1 MHNMSISL
9 KDIRSDVTVYLH
21 SNSDYFLFSSAASEQ
36 IRRLASIMSINTTF
50 TSQNV
55 TNTTTADF
63 NCMMSNLNQSA
74 ITNDSVWSLSNNLLF
89 DTPLVATVKLL
100 VFLLTLVTCLLVVL
114 FSYKRKQ
121 NLFTAVVVN
130 MAIADILCSVT
141 LLIFAISP
149 EMVQRFTFGEND
161 SARCGVCAFAG
172 FLLIFFSSVSLHTYA
187 VFIFQRVHF
196 LVYIFQT
203 KRWWKKMWAKV
214 VLILLVWF
222 VSFWIAIPPVM
233 GFGQLSFDRDFGACI
248 PRLDG
253 MSMAGIQNRS
263 YVGFLFIESLLLV
276 GLILVCSIIVKKSTA
291 KFIRGRSERQRIMET
306 FLTLL
311 SSIIPWIPIAIITI
325 VIIAVSPRM
334 LSKEVYISGWLF
346 YISNP
351 VFRIPEY
358 ALFLKFD
365 F

>member
-1 MHNMSISL
+1 
-9 KDIRSDVTVYLH
+9 
-21 SNSDYFLFSSAASEQ
+21 
-36 IRRLASIMSINTTF
+36 
-50 TSQNV
+50 
-55 TNTTTADF
+55 
-63 NCMMSNLNQSA
+63 MMSNLSQSA
-74 ITNDSVWSLSNNLLF
+74 IANDSVWSLSNNLLY

-100 VFLLTLVTCLLVVL
+100 VFLLTLITCLLVVS
-114 FSYKRKQ
+114 FSYKKKQ
-121 NLFTAVVVN
+121 NPFTAVVVN

-149 EMVQRFTFGEND
+149 EMVQRFAFGGND

-172 FLLIFFSSVSLHTYA
+172 FLLIFFSSVSLHTYT
-187 VFIFQRVHF
+187 VLIVQRTHF
-196 LVYIFQT
+196 LVYVLRT
-203 KRWWKKMWAKV
+203 KWWKKTWAKI

-233 GFGQLSFDRDFGACI
+233 GFGEQHFDCDFGACI

-276 GLILVCSIIVKKSTA
+276 GLILVCSIIVMKSTA
-291 KFIRGRSERQRIMET
+291 KFIRGRSERQRIIET
-306 FLTLL
+306 LLTLL

-325 VIIAVSPRM
+325 VIIAVSPSSV
-334 LSKEVYISGWLF
+334 SKEVYISCWLC

-351 VFRIPEY
+351 LFRIPEY

>member
-1 MHNMSISL
+1 
-9 KDIRSDVTVYLH
+9 
-21 SNSDYFLFSSAASEQ
+21 
-36 IRRLASIMSINTTF
+36 MSINA
-50 TSQNV
+50 SQNV

-63 NCMMSNLNQSA
+63 NCMMSNLSQSA

-100 VFLLTLVTCLLVVL
+100 VFLLTLVTCLLVVS
-114 FSYKRKQ
+114 FSYKKKQ
-121 NLFTAVVVN
+121 NPFTAVVVN

-149 EMVQRFTFGEND
+149 EMVQRFAFGGND

-172 FLLIFFSSVSLHTYA
+172 FLLIFFISVSLHTYA
-187 VFIFQRVHF
+187 VLIAQRVYSI
-196 LVYIFQT
+196 VYPLRSI
-203 KRWWKKMWAKV
+203 RWWKKKWAQI

-263 YVGFLFIESLLLV
+263 YVGFLFIEALIIMGV
-276 GLILVCSIIVKKSTA
+276 ILVCSIVVMKSLA
-291 KFIRGRSERQRIMET
+291 KHVRGRSERQRIIET
-306 FLTLL
+306 LLTLL

-325 VIIAVSPRM
+325 VIIAVSPNSV
-334 LSKEVYISGWLF
+334 SKEVYISCWLC
-346 YISNP
+346 YVSNP

>member
-1 MHNMSISL
+1 MMSLCTSTAIPV
-9 KDIRSDVTVYLH
+9 IFY
-21 SNSDYFLFSSAASEQ
+21 FSSAASERVTLK
-36 IRRLASIMSINTTF
+36 RRLVSIMSINVTF
-50 TSQNV
+50 SPQNV
-55 TNTTTADF
+55 TNTTTVEF
-63 NCMMSNLNQSA
+63 SCMMSNLSQSV
-74 ITNDSVWSLSNNLLF
+74 ITNDSVWSLSNNLLY

-100 VFLLTLVTCLLVVL
+100 AFLLTLVTCLLVVS
-114 FSYKRKQ
+114 FSYKK
-121 NLFTAVVVN
+121 NKNPFTAVVVN

-149 EMVQRFTFGEND
+149 EMVQRFAFGGND

-172 FLLIFFSSVSLHTYA
+172 FLLIFFSSVSLHTYT
-187 VFIFQRVHF
+187 VLIFERTHF
-196 LVYIFQT
+196 LVYVFQT
-203 KRWWKKMWAKV
+203 KRWWKKKWAKI
-214 VLILLVWF
+214 VLIFLVWF
-222 VSFWIAIPPVM
+222 VSFWIAISPVM

-263 YVGFLFIESLLLV
+263 YVWFLFIESLLLV
-276 GLILVCSIIVKKSTA
+276 GLILVCSIIVMKSLA
-291 KFIRGRSERQRIMET
+291 KRIIGRSKRQRSIET
-306 FLTLL
+306 LLTLL

-325 VIIAVSPRM
+325 VIIAVSPSSV
-334 LSKEVYISGWLF
+334 SKEVYISCWLC

-358 ALFLKFD
+358 AFFLNFD

>member
-1 MHNMSISL
+1 MSISL
-9 KDIRSDVTVYLH
+9 KDIRSDVIVYLH
-21 SNSDYFLFSSAASEQ
+21 SNSSYFLFSSAASER
-36 IRRLASIMSINTTF
+36 ITLKRRLVSIMSINVTF
-50 TSQNV
+50 SPQNV
-55 TNTTTADF
+55 TNTTTVEF
-63 NCMMSNLNQSA
+63 SCMMSNLSQSV
-74 ITNDSVWSLSNNLLF
+74 ITNDSVWSLSNNLLY

-100 VFLLTLVTCLLVVL
+100 VFLLTLVTCLLVVS
-114 FSYKRKQ
+114 FSYKK
-121 NLFTAVVVN
+121 NKNPFTAVVVN

-149 EMVQRFTFGEND
+149 EMVQRFAFGGND
-161 SARCGVCAFAG
+161 FTRCGVCAFAG

-187 VFIFQRVHF
+187 VFIFERTHF
-196 LVYIFQT
+196 LVYVFQA
-203 KRWWKKMWAKV
+203 RWWKKKWAKI

-222 VSFWIAIPPVM
+222 VSFWIAISPVM

-276 GLILVCSIIVKKSTA
+276 GLILVCSIIVMKSTA
-291 KFIRGRSERQRIMET
+291 KVFRSRSKRQRIIET
-306 FLTLL
+306 LLTLL

-325 VIIAVSPRM
+325 VIIAVSPSSV
-334 LSKEVYISGWLF
+334 SKEVYISCWLC

-358 ALFLKFD
+358 ALFLNFD